1 MPEFNLRIRESDWA
15 RLRKHCAPSFR
26 GRKDTEIGAI
36 GLLGKRMMGA
46 ELSELIVTQVL
57 WPEPGEVVAEPGSA
71 LTFTSRYLRRAHL
84 AVRKVGLAGL
94 VTFHTHPLAKSE
106 VKFSWYDDEQDPLLV
121 ENLQELW
128 AATLL
133 SSVVLGANSQ
143 KGRLWLSPK
152 QQLSAGRLIVVGER
166 LQYLPLDGQKPKE
179 APKPSEI
186 FDRATA
192 LTGSGALAL
201 LSQMT
206 VGVIGASGTGSLVC
220 ELLARAGCRR
230 ILLIDHDT
238 VKLVN
243 LNRILHAT
251 KEDAELGR
259 YKVEILK
266 RGIEAMGLGCEVEP
280 IVGSILNDAILQ
292 RLNEADLMFGC
303 VDKDYPRML
312 LCKYAYQHSVPYIDV
327 GAEIGGDEEGIVST
341 DARMNY
347 VTPGRWCLRCTG
359 LVTPRRLA
367 FESLTGVERKRK
379 IALGYCDDLLIKQ
392 PAVMDLNMRAA
403 SAGVM
408 VLRHLLQPFLR
419 IPLPVTLAENFV
431 TFNLKPV
438 AKARNRNESCDIC
451 QVNPHAA
458 FGDCGER
465 IGLAAEV
472 AAALLDEE

>member
-46 ELSELIVTQVL
+46 ELRELIVTQVL

-71 LTFTSRYLRRAHL
+71 LTFTSRYLRRAHV
-84 AVRKVGLAGL
+84 AVRKAGLAGL

-152 QQLSAGRLIVVGER
+152 QQLSARRLIVVGER
-166 LQYLPLDGQKPKE
+166 LQCLPLDGQKPKE

-206 VGVIGASGTGSLVC
+206 VAVIGASGTV
-220 ELLARAGCRR
+220 
-230 ILLIDHDT
+230 
-238 VKLVN
+238 
-243 LNRILHAT
+243 
-251 KEDAELGR
+251 
-259 YKVEILK
+259 
-266 RGIEAMGLGCEVEP
+266 
-280 IVGSILNDAILQ
+280 
-292 RLNEADLMFGC
+292 
-303 VDKDYPRML
+303 PR
-312 LCKYAYQHSVPYIDV
+312 S
-327 GAEIGGDEEGIVST
+327 
-341 DARMNY
+341 
-347 VTPGRWCLRCTG
+347 RC
-359 LVTPRRLA
+359 
-367 FESLTGVERKRK
+367 
-379 IALGYCDDLLIKQ
+379 
-392 PAVMDLNMRAA
+392 
-403 SAGVM
+403 
-408 VLRHLLQPFLR
+408 
-419 IPLPVTLAENFV
+419 
-431 TFNLKPV
+431 
-438 AKARNRNESCDIC
+438 
-451 QVNPHAA
+451 
-458 FGDCGER
+458 
-465 IGLAAEV
+465 
-472 AAALLDEE
+472 